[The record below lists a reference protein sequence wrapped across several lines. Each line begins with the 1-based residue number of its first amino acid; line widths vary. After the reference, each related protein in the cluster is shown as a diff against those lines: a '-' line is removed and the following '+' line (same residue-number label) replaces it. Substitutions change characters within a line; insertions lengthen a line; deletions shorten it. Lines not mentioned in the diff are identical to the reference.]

1 MALAQAQIE
10 TERLDALRRLAIFRS
25 ERQPEFD
32 AVVSNVAHLL
42 NCPMSVVSIVHEED
56 IWFKAT
62 FGLGATEVPR
72 ENSFCGQTIL
82 SDDVVIVPDATK
94 DERFKDIPLVTGDF
108 GARFYLGCPVKVDG
122 KHRIATICVMDT
134 KPHPVSE
141 SDVEHIKNAAR
152 VVEGLVKARKT
163 EIDLRE
169 ALSRS
174 QNDRR
179 EDTPSDTDR
188 PEFLARTTLETSRD
202 GILFLD
208 PSGHIRSFNPAAASL
223 LECPEASLVE
233 ARVQDLQHGLE
244 DIISADGS
252 MANPLALA
260 VSDPDSIRDREV
272 RATGSANGQDKW
284 LRLGVKAVREAN
296 RSAHDGVVLSLTDI
310 TSDKQQTETLQA
322 FFDNFPGGLVHYNSQ
337 LQLTYWNEEFERLL
351 NMPRSFLEQRP
362 NLKEVIRF
370 LADRGDYGPGDPG
383 EIAADRLD
391 RYGAGSQHAYERRTR
406 EGKVLEI
413 RGTPLPGGGNVS
425 SFLDITA
432 RKEMEGMLVDK
443 EKFVRSRLDE
453 LEAIIANMRQG
464 VSVFDDQ
471 GRIKLWNRHFLELF
485 GRADGEI
492 KRGMSLVEVLELE
505 KQRGEFNEDPVAFDA
520 TLRRQLDAG
529 EVVKAKFKHINGRII
544 GIVRTPLPDGGW
556 VGTYED
562 ITSREMATE
571 RITYAAHHDT
581 LTGLAN
587 RTLFNLKLEDAI
599 TRAVHFG
606 ETSDLLMIDL
616 DHFKPV
622 NDTYGHD
629 AGDTLLRLA
638 GARLKECVRSK
649 DTVARLGGDEFAII
663 ARNLSEEQELVCAI
677 AKRIVEA
684 LMMPYEIN
692 GNMIEVSA
700 SVGITAISATE
711 KSANEILKKA
721 DIALYAVK
729 NEGRN
734 GFRHFD
740 DLPPGT

>member
-1 MALAQAQIE
+1 MTLAQAQIE
-10 TERLDALRRLAIFRS
+10 DERLDALRRLSIFRS

-32 AVVSNVAHLL
+32 AVVSNIAHLL
-42 NCPMSVVSIVHEED
+42 DCPMSVVSIVHEDD
-56 IWFKAT
+56 IWFKAA

-82 SDDVVIVPDATK
+82 SDDVVICPDATL
-94 DERFKDIPLVTGDF
+94 DERFRDIPLVTGDF

-134 KPHPVSE
+134 KPHSVSE
-141 SDVEHIKNAAR
+141 ADIEHIKNAAQ
-152 VVEGLVKARKT
+152 VIEGLVRARKT

-169 ALSRS
+169 ALTRARTEPYLAASG
-174 QNDRR
+174 DVH
-179 EDTPSDTDR
+179 EAD
-188 PEFLARTTLETSRD
+188 FLARTTFEASRD

-208 PSGHIRSFNPAAASL
+208 TEGRIRSFNPAAASL
-223 LECPEASLVE
+223 LDCAETTLANASVHDLRHGLQGVVSPAGSLVNPLVM
-233 ARVQDLQHGLE
+233 A
-244 DIISADGS
+244 ISA
-252 MANPLALA
+252 PE
-260 VSDPDSIRDREV
+260 SIQDREV
-272 RATGSANGQDKW
+272 RLKNSATGQDKW
-284 LRLGVKAVREAN
+284 LRFGIKTVKGEDHAQ
-296 RSAHDGVVLSLTDI
+296 DGVVLSLTDI
-310 TSDKQQTETLQA
+310 TSDRRQADTLQA

-351 NMPRSFLEQRP
+351 NMPRMFLEQRP
-362 NLKEVIRF
+362 NLKQAIRF

-383 EIAADRLD
+383 EIAADRLE

-413 RGTPLPGGGNVS
+413 RGTPLPGGGNGS

-443 EKFVRSRLDE
+443 EKFARSRLDE

-485 GRADGEI
+485 GKSEGEI
-492 KRGMSLVEVLELE
+492 KRGMSLLDVLELE

-520 TLRRQLDAG
+520 ALRRQLDAG
-529 EVVKAKFKHINGRII
+529 EVVKGKFKHINGTII

-562 ITSREMATE
+562 ITSREMARE
-571 RITYAAHHDT
+571 KITYAAHHDT

-599 TRAVHFG
+599 TKAVHFG

-622 NDTYGHD
+622 NDTFGHD
-629 AGDTLLRLA
+629 AGDALLRQA
-638 GARLKECVRSK
+638 ASRLKDCVRSK
-649 DTVARLGGDEFAII
+649 DTVARLGGDEFAIL
-663 ARNLSEEQELVCAI
+663 ARNSPEGQELVCAI
-677 AKRIVEA
+677 ARRIVDA
-684 LMMPYEIN
+684 LMKPYEIN
-692 GNMIEVSA
+692 GNMIKVSA
-700 SVGITAISATE
+700 SVGITGITRTE
-711 KSANEILKKA
+711 KSANAILKKA

-734 GFRHFD
+734 GYRHFD
-740 DLPPGT
+740 DLPEET

>member
-1 MALAQAQIE
+1 MELAQAQIE
-10 TERLDALRRLAIFRS
+10 EERLDALRRLAIFRS

-42 NCPMSVVSIVHEED
+42 DCPMSVVSIVHEDD

-82 SDDVVIVPDATK
+82 SDDVVVVPDATQ

-122 KHRIATICVMDT
+122 RHRVATICVMDT
-134 KPHPVSE
+134 KPHSVSE
-141 SDVEHIKNAAR
+141 ADVEHIKNAAR
-152 VVEGLVKARKT
+152 VIEGLVKARKT
-163 EIDLRE
+163 EIELRE
-169 ALSRS
+169 ALTHAR
-174 QNDRR
+174 
-179 EDTPSDTDR
+179 TDR
-188 PEFLARTTLETSRD
+188 HLNGSGDLQETEFLARTTFEASRD

-208 PSGHIRSFNPAAASL
+208 SSGRIRSFNPAAARL
-223 LECPEASLVE
+223 LECSETTLANASVHDLRHGLQDVVSPDGSLVDPLVL
-233 ARVQDLQHGLE
+233 AA
-244 DIISADGS
+244 SA
-252 MANPLALA
+252 
-260 VSDPDSIRDREV
+260 PDSIQDREV
-272 RATGSANGQDKW
+272 RLTSLETGQEKW
-284 LRLGVKAVREAN
+284 LRFGVKQVNGNVGE
-296 RSAHDGVVLSLTDI
+296 HDGVVLSLTDI
-310 TSDKQQTETLQA
+310 TSDRRQADTLQA

-351 NMPRSFLEQRP
+351 NMPRMFLEQRP
-362 NLKEVIRF
+362 NLKQVIRF

-383 EIAADRLD
+383 EIAADRLE
-391 RYGAGSQHAYERRTR
+391 RYGAGGQHAYERRTR
-406 EGKVLEI
+406 EGKVLEV

-443 EKFVRSRLDE
+443 EQFARSKLDE

-485 GRADGEI
+485 GRSDGEI

-505 KQRGEFNEDPVAFDA
+505 KQRGEFKEDPVAFDA
-520 TLRRQLDAG
+520 ALRRQLDAG
-529 EVVKAKFKHINGRII
+529 EVVKAKFKHVNGTII

-571 RITYAAHHDT
+571 KITYAAHHDT

-599 TRAVHFG
+599 TKAVHFG

-616 DHFKPV
+616 DDFKPV

-629 AGDTLLRLA
+629 AGDTLLRQA
-638 GARLKECVRSK
+638 ASRLKDCVRSK

-663 ARNLSEEQELVCAI
+663 TRNSPEAHERVCAI
-677 AKRIVEA
+677 ARRIVEA
-684 LMMPYEIN
+684 LMKPYEIN
-692 GNMIEVSA
+692 GNTINVSA
-700 SVGITAISATE
+700 SVGITVISSAE
-711 KSANEILKKA
+711 KSANAILKKA

-734 GFRHFD
+734 GYRHFD
-740 DLPPGT
+740 DLPQET

>member
-10 TERLDALRRLAIFRS
+10 TERLDALRRLSIFRS

-42 NCPMSVVSIVHEED
+42 DCPISVVSIVHEED
-56 IWFKAT
+56 IWFKAA

-72 ENSFCGQTIL
+72 ENSFCGHTIL

-94 DERFKDIPLVTGDF
+94 DARFKDIPLVTGDF

-134 KPHPVSE
+134 KPHAVSDA
-141 SDVEHIKNAAR
+141 DVEHIKNAAR

-163 EIDLRE
+163 EIELRE
-169 ALSRS
+169 ALTRAQSDHHRG
-174 QNDRR
+174 
-179 EDTPSDTDR
+179 TPADIHR
-188 PEFLARTTLETSRD
+188 PEFLARTTFEASRD

-208 PSGHIRSFNPAAASL
+208 QSGRIRSFNPAAAAL
-223 LECPEASLVE
+223 LGCSEVAL
-233 ARVQDLQHGLE
+233 AQTRIQDLAHGLH
-244 DIISADGS
+244 DIASPDGS
-252 MANPLALA
+252 MANPLSLA
-260 VSDPDSIRDREV
+260 VSHPESLQDREV
-272 RATGSANGQDKW
+272 RLTSSVNGKDKW
-284 LRLGVKAVREAN
+284 LRLGVKPVTQGTD
-296 RSAHDGVVLSLTDI
+296 SPHDGVVLSLTDI
-310 TSDKQQTETLQA
+310 TSDKQQADTLQA

-351 NMPRSFLEQRP
+351 DMPRSFLEQRP
-362 NLKEVIRF
+362 NLQQVIRF

-383 EIAADRLD
+383 EIAADRLE

-464 VSVFDDQ
+464 VSVFDDK

-485 GRADGEI
+485 GKSDGEI
-492 KRGMSLVEVLELE
+492 KRGMSLVEVLQLE

-529 EVVKAKFKHINGRII
+529 EVVKAKFKHINGKII

-571 RITYAAHHDT
+571 KITYAAHHDT

-622 NDTYGHD
+622 NDTHGHD

-638 GARLKECVRSK
+638 ATRLKECVRSK

-663 ARNLSEEQELVCAI
+663 ARNLPEEQERVCAI

-684 LMMPYEIN
+684 LMKPYEIN
-692 GNMIEVSA
+692 GNTIEVSA
-700 SVGITAISATE
+700 SVGITAIATTD
-711 KSANEILKKA
+711 KSANAILKKA

-740 DLPPGT
+740 DLPPET